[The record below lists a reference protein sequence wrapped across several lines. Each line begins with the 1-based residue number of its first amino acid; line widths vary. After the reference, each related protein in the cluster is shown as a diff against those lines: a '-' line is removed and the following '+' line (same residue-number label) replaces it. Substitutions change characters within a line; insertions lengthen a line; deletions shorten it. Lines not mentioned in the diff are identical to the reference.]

1 MPLTRYV
8 QRVFFE
14 ALKLLSDLLLAR
26 KFMRR
31 SETLGK
37 KSGFD
42 VGWGKIYLK
51 KNVAMFHLLCRIN
64 NRYME
69 HFGTHRVRI
78 LGGVLCVMY
87 AR

>member
-1 MPLTRYV
+1 MAVEVSYHQVSLLSDRSHVTSNGK
-8 QRVFFE
+8 FE

-42 VGWGKIYLK
+42 VVGDP
-51 KNVAMFHLLCRIN
+51 
-64 NRYME
+64 
-69 HFGTHRVRI
+69 TP
-78 LGGVLCVMY
+78 
-87 AR
+87 